1 MAGSYRAAACL
12 AILALLSSL
21 AGTVLAESVVDDS
34 KCEDNGFQCPKDGE
48 PSYKKYC
55 CVETNGGLT
64 LYSCCN
70 PYFGL
75 IIGISVGVPIVIL
88 IIVAVVVAY
97 CVCHYYH
104 SRKIRSLMATYH
116 RRRQEENRRREV
128 QLLAPPPYSV
138 LGEDGEGGEN
148 ELPTYSENDPFKI
161 QTQSE
166 AGVTEVNEEGPTLH
180 LETVS
185 ASVEVEERERE
196 SVSTDHSNSDQA
208 PLLDNGGQPQ

>member
-1 MAGSYRAAACL
+1 MTQL
-12 AILALLSSL
+12 PI
-21 AGTVLAESVVDDS
+21 SVSFRDTI
-34 KCEDNGFQCPKDGE
+34 FLHQTF
-48 PSYKKYC
+48 C
-55 CVETNGGLT
+55 CR
-64 LYSCCN
+64 
-70 PYFGL
+70 L

-116 RRRQEENRRREV
+116 RRRREENRRREV

-138 LGEDGEGGEN
+138 LGEDDEGGEN
-148 ELPTYSENDPFKI
+148 ELPTYSESDPYRI

-166 AGVTEVNEEGPTLH
+166 AGVTEVNEEGPTPH

-196 SVSTDHSNSDQA
+196 SVSTDHSSSDQA
-208 PLLDNGGQPQ
+208 LLLDDRGQPQ